1 MTLDYGTYGIS
12 LMMAN
17 AGFISSTVGSPVLG
31 ILIILQTRLP
41 VRGIKVV
48 EGLGV
53 EVVAAVDA
61 ML

>member
-1 MTLDYGTYGIS
+1 MQDLSHQPLGALFLEY
-12 LMMAN
+12 
-17 AGFISSTVGSPVLG
+17 SSYCK
-31 ILIILQTRLP
+31 TRLP